1 MFSFCSCSASCTEVN
16 PSLHTLLVEL
26 SVERLDTVLRPS
38 SEVTEVR
45 EVTGILT
52 PGLSAFSKGW
62 SPFLI
67 FANSLAMYPF
77 LRLVVLVFLTGCLVG
92 PFCLSLTSAV

>member
-1 MFSFCSCSASCTEVN
+1 MTKIKSQHTSSYPRLFSFCRASCTEEK

-38 SEVTEVR
+38 SEVTEVS

-67 FANSLAMYPF
+67 LANSLA
-77 LRLVVLVFLTGCLVG
+77 L
-92 PFCLSLTSAV
+92 